1 MTVEK
6 NLELFHAITECK
18 GFESISEKMEQ
29 QYVCILFDLLLY
41 RYPELSRRV
50 YSLLVRYF
58 LRLRCNVEALAK
70 VQLLES
76 KASIATL
83 EKVKQNHYELT
94 KLKNETSLWIT
105 APQNNQ
111 YGTESKKQVTKI
123 FKEFA
128 DLCVIEDED
137 APEDDQ
143 EIKP

>member
-1 MTVEK
+1 MTIEK
-6 NLELFHAITECK
+6 NEELFDAITECK
-18 GFESISEKMEQ
+18 GFESISEKLEQ

-83 EKVKQNHYELT
+83 EKVK
-94 KLKNETSLWIT
+94 
-105 APQNNQ
+105 
-111 YGTESKKQVTKI
+111 
-123 FKEFA
+123 
-128 DLCVIEDED
+128 
-137 APEDDQ
+137 
-143 EIKP
+143 